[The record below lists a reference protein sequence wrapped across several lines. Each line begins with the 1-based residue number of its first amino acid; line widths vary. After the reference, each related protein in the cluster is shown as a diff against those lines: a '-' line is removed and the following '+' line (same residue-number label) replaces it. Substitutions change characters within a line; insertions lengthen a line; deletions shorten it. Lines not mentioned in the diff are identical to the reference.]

1 MPNVELASNT
11 AAAPQAKGLEAAPQ
25 AKATRPAAEVAPAP
39 KISIKEVALSVAAA
53 KNASVDQLDRSA
65 KEVKEAIDSLNSAMA
80 RAPTT
85 LQFSIDSASKRFV
98 VQVTDSSTGEVI
110 LKFPGDAVLR
120 VAQNIE
126 SMKGVLFDEVL

>member
-11 AAAPQAKGLEAAPQ
+11 AAAPQAKGAEAAPQ
-25 AKATRPAAEVAPAP
+25 SKATRPAAEVAPAP

-85 LQFSIDSASKRFV
+85 LQFSVDSASKRFV

>member
-1 MPNVELASNT
+1 LQRCWSARHSRI
-11 AAAPQAKGLEAAPQ
+11 KG
-25 AKATRPAAEVAPAP
+25 
-39 KISIKEVALSVAAA
+39 
-53 KNASVDQLDRSA
+53 VDG
-65 KEVKEAIDSLNSAMA
+65 
-80 RAPTT
+80 
-85 LQFSIDSASKRFV
+85 ASKRFV

>member
-11 AAAPQAKGLEAAPQ
+11 AAAPQAKGLETGPQ

-85 LQFSIDSASKRFV
+85 LQFSVDSASKRFV

>member
-85 LQFSIDSASKRFV
+85 LQFSVDSASKRFV

-120 VAQNIE
+120 VAHNIE